1 VIGKGKTPQNW
12 HSFLRENTNKTEL
25 FKFLA
30 DKIVKMCSNNKIIV
44 TQEEGVVCNHS
55 ISLEGLT
62 HCNHE
67 KADTRIFLNSKHT
80 AADGSKTIMIKASD
94 TYVLV
99 IEVSVL
105 PTNSTLV

>member
-1 VIGKGKTPQNW
+1 
-12 HSFLRENTNKTEL
+12 
-25 FKFLA
+25 
-30 DKIVKMCSNNKIIV
+30 MYSNNTV
-44 TQEEGVVCNHS
+44 LLTQEEDVVCNLS

-99 IEVSVL
+99 IAVSVL
-105 PTNSTLV
+105 PILQDLGVEELWVAFGQGQTTGFPHKI